1 MEYKELEKFM
11 NQDPNKK
18 GLSND
23 EFLAKFIAKEIA
35 EWIYEH
41 YPDRYRQKT
50 TKIKSN
56 GNTLR

>member
-1 MEYKELEKFM
+1 LIIAL
-11 NQDPNKK
+11 N
-18 GLSND
+18 LTIITII
-23 EFLAKFIAKEIA
+23 EFLQNNPEQKFIAKEIA

-56 GNTLR
+56 GNSLR